1 MNGLDARMLC
11 VRTLIR
17 SLKSKSYSNLALT
30 GALLRAEDI
39 TPQDSALCRR
49 IFRGVLERMLTLDA
63 CIAAHSKRPP
73 EKLDTEVLCVL
84 RCGMYEL
91 LYLHTPEAA
100 VVNLWTEAVKKLKKT
115 SASGMVNAVLRG
127 FIRGGKQIPVPQD
140 ALAEMSLQYSVPV
153 PLLNAL
159 LADYDRETVTA
170 FLEDAMDAP
179 PVYFRRNPL
188 CEDSEKR
195 IPLAE
200 PVPGIP
206 FAYRL
211 RKRGE
216 TAEVPSVIDGQETVP
231 LDPYRSGFFDE
242 TKAMGN
248 SSMHVQDLASQLCCL
263 ALDPQPG
270 ETVLD
275 VCAAPGGKSFTIA
288 ELMQNQG
295 HVYAYDLHEKR
306 VGLIRQGAEKL
317 KLTCITAQTGDAR
330 KTEKPQADRIL
341 CDVPCSGFGVIRRKP
356 EIRYKSPEETAELPE
371 IQYAILEA
379 SAKALKLGG
388 VLVYSTCTVLK
399 RENEDVV
406 RRFLAAHPEYTL
418 EKPWQNLPAV
428 AAYGQEM
435 TTLFPQM
442 LGSDGFFLAKMRKK
456 SAENQA

>member
-1 MNGLDARMLC
+1 MRKQ
-11 VRTLIR
+11 LIT
-17 SLKSKSYSNLALT
+17 SILFLVLSGYVWAD
-30 GALLRAEDI
+30 RADDI
-39 TPQDSALCRR
+39 TPQDSALCRN
-49 IFRGVLERMLTLDA
+49 IFRGTFDRMLTLDA

-73 EKLDTEVLCVL
+73 EKLDTEVCCVL
-84 RCGMYEL
+84 RCGIYEL
-91 LYLHTPEAA
+91 LYLHTPESA

-115 SASGMVNAVLRG
+115 SAAGMVNAVLRG

-140 ALAEMSLQYSVPV
+140 ARAAMSVQYSVPL
-153 PLLNAL
+153 PLLDAL
-159 LADYDRETVTA
+159 LHDYDAETVKA
-170 FLEDAMDAP
+170 FLEDAAEAP
-179 PVYFRRNPL
+179 PIYFRRNPL
-188 CEDSEKR
+188 CENSAQK
-195 IPLAE
+195 IPRAE

-206 FAYRL
+206 DAFIIK
-211 RKRGE
+211 KRGE
-216 TAEVPSVIDGQETVP
+216 TAEVPTVIDGQETVP
-231 LDPYRSGFFDE
+231 LDPYRGGLFDE
-242 TKAMGN
+242 SKALGN

-288 ELMQNQG
+288 ELMQNKG

-330 KTEKPQADRIL
+330 QTEKPQADRIL

-356 EIRYKSPEETAELPE
+356 EIRYKSLDEAADLPE
-371 IQYAILEA
+371 IQYQILEA
-379 SAKALKLGG
+379 SAKALKAGG

-406 RRFLAAHPEYTL
+406 RRFLAAHPEFHP
-418 EKPWQNLPAV
+418 EKPWQNLPAL

-442 LGSDGFFLAKMRKK
+442 LGSDGFFIAKLRKD
-456 SAENQA
+456 